1 MTFGNLAAAYGGGGG
16 GGGAV
21 CSRLLKPRPHTS
33 SLGRL
38 TTQLLIL
45 LLPTTS
51 PLSSKRPQSL

>member
-1 MTFGNLAAAYGGGGG
+1 MTFGNLAAAYGGG

-45 LLPTTS
+45 LLLPTTS